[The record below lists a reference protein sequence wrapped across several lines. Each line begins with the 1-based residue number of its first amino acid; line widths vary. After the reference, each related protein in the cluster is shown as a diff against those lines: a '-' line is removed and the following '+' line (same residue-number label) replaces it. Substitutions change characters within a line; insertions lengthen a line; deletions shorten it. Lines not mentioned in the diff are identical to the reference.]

1 MVFKKKILINL
12 IISIFF
18 SLIIFFLFTHQII
31 YPTISPMVKNGV
43 ANIFADWSA
52 ILNANLCKDRLDVY
66 KDNPCDLWNRAHV
79 YGSILLN
86 FPFIKDFIKFYY
98 LIIPIIFNFIFIFV
112 ILSFFKFKNKIEY
125 ISLLPFIFSIPVLL
139 VIERANIDILIFLFA
154 CLIAINK
161 SLFVNYASIILTALS
176 KFYPLIF
183 ITIFLFKKNIKY
195 IIINSLILIS
205 IVFIILFFEFEDL
218 KKIFI
223 NKNQI
228 SASGLSAF
236 SFIVSLE
243 YFNNFK
249 IQINKYDYT
258 FVKYLFVFIILII
271 PMFFLFIKTKKN
283 IFNNYSI
290 QNLILFNNYENRL
303 YILSS
308 LVILVCYFG
317 FKNFLYREIFFL
329 GLVPWILK
337 EKNNSDTSKFINFYY
352 YTLSFKFLFTTI
364 ATYLHRN
371 DIVPISKPFV
381 IIGKH
386 CFDFYL
392 ILIVLLILM
401 TALNSFFIE
410 LFIKKLSYEK

>member
-317 FKNFLYREIFFL
+317 FKNFLYREIFFFRIGSL
-329 GLVPWILK
+329 
-337 EKNNSDTSKFINFYY
+337 D
-352 YTLSFKFLFTTI
+352 FK
-364 ATYLHRN
+364 R
-371 DIVPISKPFV
+371 
-381 IIGKH
+381 
-386 CFDFYL
+386 
-392 ILIVLLILM
+392 
-401 TALNSFFIE
+401 
-410 LFIKKLSYEK
+410 KKQFRYE